1 MTEYGVESYVGVP
14 LFRQNGEFFGTL
26 CALDTEPR
34 HFPDDVIKSLNLFA
48 NLIAFELEAEEIRQ
62 EREETLKLTQQS
74 NDARARF
81 MGILGHDLRSP
92 LNTIVMAA
100 TLQKMSPPDSDKIP
114 KMADKIL
121 KTADRMKFLIEDL
134 LDTTQTLQGQEI
146 TINRETTAL
155 QKICRLIIEEFKI
168 ANPNH
173 KIEFFAETEC
183 VGEWDAG
190 RLQQVLSNLLSNA
203 VNYGTSTKPIK
214 VDLIADCDRVVL
226 QVNNQGEII
235 QPEIME
241 NLFQPFWRGA
251 TKRSNSSGLGLGL
264 YIVKQIVEAHD
275 GKISVESNREYGT
288 TFTVIFDQNSGWQ
301 NANLN

>member
-1 MTEYGVESYVGVP
+1 MP

-26 CALDTEPR
+26 CVLDTEPR
-34 HFPDDVIKSLNLFA
+34 EFSKELVETFELFA
-48 NLIAFELEAEEIRQ
+48 NLIAFEVEAEERRQ
-62 EREETLKLTQQS
+62 TNADILKLTEQS

-81 MGILGHDLRSP
+81 MSILGHDLRSP

-100 TLQKMSPPDSDKIP
+100 TLQKMSPNGSDKIP
-114 KMADKIL
+114 QMADKIL

-146 TINRETTAL
+146 SINLETTAL
-155 QKICRLIIEEFKI
+155 QNICQLIIEEFKI

-190 RLQQVLSNLLSNA
+190 RIQQVLSNLLSNA
-203 VNYGTSTKPIK
+203 IHYGTSTKPIK

-251 TKRSNSSGLGLGL
+251 RKRSNSSGLGLGL

-275 GKISVESNREYGT
+275 GKISVESDREYGT
-288 TFTVIFDQNSGWQ
+288 TFTVIFDQNSNWQ
-301 NANLN
+301 NADLN